1 MRTTNHNY
9 LKESSGMTG
18 MGQGR
23 KRPAVSARTTFHGC
37 CYSVSCEAVPQGK
50 SVIGLSVTAN
60 RRVMQD
66 NIFLHEVVP
75 NSPSK
80 KSSIG
85 SLENFRD
92 LDSRFRT
99 SGGLKPWW
107 HCKSWST
114 KNRMNQATKDWC
126 FQEASFARP

>member
-1 MRTTNHNY
+1 VRTTNHNY

-60 RRVMQD
+60 RRVSCKVG
-66 NIFLHEVVP
+66 FLAAARKA
-75 NSPSK
+75 PS
-80 KSSIG
+80 
-85 SLENFRD
+85 F
-92 LDSRFRT
+92 
-99 SGGLKPWW
+99 W
-107 HCKSWST
+107 
-114 KNRMNQATKDWC
+114 
-126 FQEASFARP
+126 